1 MTFALHS
8 KVAHASLLFTLPPKS
23 PVQMTN
29 SLLLSINTS
38 YLSIP
43 AGGLT
48 SNVIWGGGRGV
59 GGGKRVKKKKEREWG
74 GGWGG
79 GERKHETG
87 PRRRNWKQMAHELN
101 HDVEA

>member
-8 KVAHASLLFTLPPKS
+8 KVAHACLFFFTPPPKS

-29 SLLLSINTS
+29 SLLLSINTI

-48 SNVIWGGGRGV
+48 SNVSCVCVCV
-59 GGGKRVKKKKEREWG
+59 GGGGCGGWKRVKKEREGESGVGRAG
-74 GGWGG
+74 GAGKESAEQAEE
-79 GERKHETG
+79 ERLGANG
-87 PRRRNWKQMAHELN
+87 P
-101 HDVEA
+101 

>member
-74 GGWGG
+74 GDGEGAKESMKQGRG
-79 GERKHETG
+79 GEIGSKW
-87 PRRRNWKQMAHELN
+87 PMN
-101 HDVEA
+101 

>member
-1 MTFALHS
+1 MPAFF
-8 KVAHASLLFTLPPKS
+8 LLCLPKS

-29 SLLLSINTS
+29 SLLLSINTT

-48 SNVIWGGGRGV
+48 SNVILGWGWGCWGREESEE
-59 GGGKRVKKKKEREWG
+59 KKKERELVG
-74 GGWGG
+74 REGGWGE

-87 PRRRNWKQMAHELN
+87 LRRRNWKQMAHEVN